1 MPRQFALR
9 LFIILTL
16 FLTGYFCPVPAESA
30 TAVAVLYPDLQEPYR
45 DVVNS
50 IIEGIQ
56 EKLKDP
62 VRLFSLQDESKGR
75 QLKGVIDS
83 KHFGAIIALGHTGLV
98 VAKQWQG
105 EIPIIAGAQLLT
117 PEKEG
122 RGISGISL
130 DVDPEIFFNY
140 LTMIAPGVKR
150 VHVVYSAQSSAWLIQ
165 EAREVAKKHGFQ
177 LMAYKSEDIRGSAL
191 IYRDILAKSRPS
203 EDAIW
208 LLPDPVVVDD
218 KLILPLLLQ
227 GAWDQSILIFSSN
240 PGYVRRGALFALYP
254 DNTEMGRSLAKMAE
268 RHMHDEEDMED
279 HIIPL
284 SDVQAALNIRTAE
297 HVGLFISD
305 DKRQKFTL
313 IFPTP

>member
-1 MPRQFALR
+1 MPRQFVLR

-16 FLTGYFCPVPAESA
+16 LLTGLFGPAPAESA
-30 TAVAVLYPDLQEPYR
+30 AAVAVLYPDLQEPYR
-45 DVVNS
+45 GVVNS

-56 EKLKDP
+56 ERLKEP
-62 VRLFSLQDESKGR
+62 VRLFSLQDESAGK

-83 KHFGAIIALGHTGLV
+83 KHFDAIIALGRTGLD

-117 PEKEG
+117 PGKEG

-130 DVDPEIFFNY
+130 DIDPEIFFNY
-140 LTMIAPGVKR
+140 LTMIASGVKR
-150 VHVVYSAQSSAWLIQ
+150 VHVVYSVQSSAWLIQ
-165 EAREVAKKHGFQ
+165 DAREVAKKHGFQ
-177 LMAYKSEDIRGSAL
+177 LMAYKSQDIRGAAL

-208 LLPDPVVVDD
+208 LLPDPVAVDD

-240 PGYVRRGALFALYP
+240 PGYVRRGVLFALYP
-254 DNTEMGRSLAKMAE
+254 NNEEMGKSLAKMAD
-268 RHMHDEEDMED
+268 RYMHEKDMED

-313 IFPTP
+313 IFPAP